1 MTSSKG
7 EISIK
12 NLVKNIEIIGTDDNK
27 EEFVSNY
34 NKLKEDIDSVDKI
47 LKKENKKEDKII
59 RGKNI
64 NELYEMLESFNSEGE
79 NDIDAE
85 KLSKMKIV
93 LDTIEVKIQETGL
106 KIEKVK

>member
-12 NLVKNIEIIGTDDNK
+12 NLVNKIEIIGTDDNK

-34 NKLKEDIDSVDKI
+34 NKLKEDIDNVDKI

-64 NELYEMLESFNSEGE
+64 NELYEMLESFNSNGE

-85 KLSKMKIV
+85 KLRKMKIV
-93 LDTIEVKIQETGL
+93 LDTIEVKIHETGL

>member
-12 NLVKNIEIIGTDDNK
+12 NLVNKIEIIGTDDNK

-34 NKLKEDIDSVDKI
+34 NKLKEDIDNVDKI

-64 NELYEMLESFNSEGE
+64 NELYEMLESFNLSS
-79 NDIDAE
+79 NDIDAD
-85 KLSKMKIV
+85 KLRKMKIV
-93 LDTIEVKIQETGL
+93 LETIEGKIQEVGL
-106 KIEKVK
+106 QIEKIK

>member
-1 MTSSKG
+1 MISKE

-12 NLVKNIEIIGTDDNK
+12 NLVKNIEIIEKNDCK
-27 EEFVSNY
+27 EEFVNNY
-34 NKLKEDIDSVDKI
+34 NKLKEDIDNIDKI

-64 NELYEMLESFNSEGE
+64 NELYEMLESFNSEQE

-85 KLSKMKIV
+85 KLRKMKII
-93 LDTIEVKIQETGL
+93 LDTIEIKIEETGL
-106 KIEKVK
+106 IIEKVK